1 MTLSEA
7 ISSRRS
13 VRQYADAPVD
23 RADIEKLLAAAVLAP
38 SAMNSQAW
46 AFGVIQGK
54 ERIQEIGERAAAAML
69 RELERKGVTG
79 PMRDRLSQPGFSPFY
94 GASAVVVIYATK
106 DDAFSA
112 INCSLA
118 AQNLM
123 LTAADMGLGTC
134 WIGMAAELF
143 GCPEVK
149 ADLGVPAEYRAIA
162 TIIVGHPAGESA
174 PKEKNPPTVLFWQ

>member
-7 ISSRRS
+7 IASRHS
-13 VRQYADAPVD
+13 VRQYSDAPVE

-54 ERIQEIGERAAAAML
+54 DRIQQIGERAAAAML
-69 RELERKGVTG
+69 QELDRKGVTG
-79 PMRDRLSQPGFSPFY
+79 PMRDRLSKPGFSPFY
-94 GASAVVVIYATK
+94 GAPALIVIYATK
-106 DDAFSA
+106 DDQFGP

-118 AQNLM
+118 AQNVM
-123 LTAADMGLGTC
+123 LTATDLGLGTC

-149 ADLGVPAEYRAIA
+149 ADLGVPPEYRAIA
-162 TIIVGHPAGESA
+162 TLIVGHPAGEIPA
-174 PKEKNPPTVLFWQ
+174 KEKNPPTVLFWQ